1 MSFFHQSC
9 VDSAFTA
16 NQFVEAHLQQNG
28 DTSHVHSNS
37 DEELSAHDVLV
48 TTLPV
53 CSNWVPDAMVDERL
67 VSEVDRRVSDLSD
80 SLLLPRPQASLSV
93 MRSRRLLHVL
103 QVQDGVQGERDAVS
117 RVLLLLLREQEGS
130 YVSLRYLKQSHVAD
144 EAIHRSNQRGF
155 PAAAC
160 DWTRIV
166 RKGASRAE
174 QARQTRLRVEDPE
187 EGDGGGTESGR
198 TYHQRAEDSRG
209 NRFSLPVPSGVC
221 LPNRRQAVSWNAVH
235 RRWSAVLP
243 SPAGRSLSLL
253 LSSVITSRRSERVS
267 TRRR

>member
-80 SLLLPRPQASLSV
+80 SLLKGNETPY
-93 MRSRRLLHVL
+93 
-103 QVQDGVQGERDAVS
+103 
-117 RVLLLLLREQEGS
+117 RVCCSCYFENKKDRMCRCG
-130 YVSLRYLKQSHVAD
+130 
-144 EAIHRSNQRGF
+144 I
-155 PAAAC
+155 
-160 DWTRIV
+160 
-166 RKGASRAE
+166 
-174 QARQTRLRVEDPE
+174 
-187 EGDGGGTESGR
+187 
-198 TYHQRAEDSRG
+198 
-209 NRFSLPVPSGVC
+209 
-221 LPNRRQAVSWNAVH
+221 
-235 RRWSAVLP
+235 
-243 SPAGRSLSLL
+243 
-253 LSSVITSRRSERVS
+253 
-267 TRRR
+267 

>member
-1 MSFFHQSC
+1 MSAVAATANPALALTQAMESIMSFFHQSC

-103 QVQDGVQGERDAVS
+103 QVQDGVQGE
-117 RVLLLLLREQEGS
+117 
-130 YVSLRYLKQSHVAD
+130 
-144 EAIHRSNQRGF
+144 
-155 PAAAC
+155 
-160 DWTRIV
+160 
-166 RKGASRAE
+166 
-174 QARQTRLRVEDPE
+174 
-187 EGDGGGTESGR
+187 
-198 TYHQRAEDSRG
+198 
-209 NRFSLPVPSGVC
+209 
-221 LPNRRQAVSWNAVH
+221 
-235 RRWSAVLP
+235 
-243 SPAGRSLSLL
+243 
-253 LSSVITSRRSERVS
+253 
-267 TRRR
+267 